1 MAARPL
7 RSLCYVSLDFDAEL
21 AVTKWKGKKNLLRRE
36 FVMPDYVTHFRGQI
50 RDPNVKPPPSAG
62 ADSTAAP
69 PKKKEKKAGDEEQ
82 VLTVANERI
91 AVPEVLFAP
100 NSIGIDQA
108 GVAETIVQ
116 SVEGCLP
123 DMQHALY
130 GNIVLTGG
138 STAFPGFA
146 ERLKRELRSMIP
158 AEAELD
164 VTMADDPICA
174 AWKGGSILA
183 AAPTYPSQL
192 VTRAEYQEYGH
203 ALCRRRF
210 AVAECTV

>member
-123 DMQHALY
+123 DMQVRSPPDLHPMSTRSPTFSHLLSPACPRCSMR
-130 GNIVLTGG
+130 
-138 STAFPGFA
+138 STAT
-146 ERLKRELRSMIP
+146 S
-158 AEAELD
+158 
-164 VTMADDPICA
+164 
-174 AWKGGSILA
+174 S
-183 AAPTYPSQL
+183 
-192 VTRAEYQEYGH
+192 
-203 ALCRRRF
+203 
-210 AVAECTV
+210 